1 MNLKSMTKPQL
12 IELCTNL
19 QSEVFELRAQSTPNV
34 PRPASRTS
42 SNSNLSRMKE
52 LAMKYKTTARI
63 ENGVIQLYSR
73 KSHEWL
79 PSPE

>member
-1 MNLKSMTKPQL
+1 MNFKSMTKAQL

-19 QSEVFELRAQSTPNV
+19 QSELFELRAQATSAA
-34 PRPASRTS
+34 PRPASRIS
-42 SNSNLSRMKE
+42 GNSNLSRMKA

-63 ENGVIQLYSR
+63 ENGVIELYSR
-73 KSHEWL
+73 KSHSWV

>member
-12 IELCTNL
+12 IELCIAQ
-19 QSEVFELRAQSTPNV
+19 QSEIFELRAQSKPDM
-34 PRPASRTS
+34 PRPVSRTS

-63 ENGVIQLYSR
+63 ENGAIQLYSR

>member
-63 ENGVIQLYSR
+63 ENGAIQLYSR